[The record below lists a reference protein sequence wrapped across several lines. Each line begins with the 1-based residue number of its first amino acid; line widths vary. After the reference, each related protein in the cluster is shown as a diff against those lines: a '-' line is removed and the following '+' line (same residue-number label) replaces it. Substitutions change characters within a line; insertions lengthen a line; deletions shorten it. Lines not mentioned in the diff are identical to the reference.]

1 MANFADTTKAVA
13 TATRPREFDLP
24 YATTLEEVLAKLNAR
39 AAAFQMPFSIK
50 GGIPG
55 QRIVFEKEPNLEV
68 TLWLYVKDGTHIRMQ
83 PSISQNSTSVNGMRV
98 DKNSVLR
105 QGVKNMAVALPLAR
119 GEYIDHVT
127 ETVQKILNGEAV
139 EDYVAPAS
147 PEEAPGAEPE
157 KNWLVTLLLCLF
169 LGAIGVHRFYVGKI
183 GTGIIWLLTGG
194 CFGIGVIV
202 DLIKIIC
209 GKFTDK
215 KGNLIQQGK

>member
-1 MANFADTTKAVA
+1 MAGFADTAKAVA
-13 TATRPREFDLP
+13 TATSPREFDLP
-24 YATTLEEVLAKLNAR
+24 YSTTLEEVLEKLNAR

-105 QGVKNMAVALPLAR
+105 RGVKNMAVSLPLAR
-119 GEYIDHVT
+119 GEYIDLVT
-127 ETVQKILNGEAV
+127 ETVKKILNGEPVA
-139 EDYVAPAS
+139 DYVAPAD
-147 PEEAPGAEPE
+147 PEEAPGAEP
-157 KNWLVTLLLCLF
+157 KKDWMTTLLLCIF
-169 LGAIGVHRFYVGKI
+169 LGGIGVHRFYVGKI

-194 CFGIGVIV
+194 CFGIGW
-202 DLIKIIC
+202 LIDIIKVAC
-209 GKFTDK
+209 GKFKDK
-215 KGNLIQQGK
+215 KGNLIQK